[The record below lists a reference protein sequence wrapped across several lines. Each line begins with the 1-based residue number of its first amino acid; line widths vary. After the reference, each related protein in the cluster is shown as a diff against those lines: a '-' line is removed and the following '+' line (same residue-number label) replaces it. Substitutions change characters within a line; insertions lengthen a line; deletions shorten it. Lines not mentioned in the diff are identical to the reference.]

1 MYLMFPPLLTRV
13 GTLFHT
19 QHKDLLNDKYE
30 GSSTF
35 CISLLY
41 EKNCS
46 LNCSFEFLLGANCED
61 YLLSL
66 FLYYFSVQHS

>member
-1 MYLMFPPLLTRV
+1 MCLMFPSWFTRV
-13 GTLFHT
+13 RTLFHK

-35 CISLLY
+35 CVSLLY

-46 LNCSFEFLLGANCED
+46 LNCNCE
-61 YLLSL
+61 
-66 FLYYFSVQHS
+66 FSAGG